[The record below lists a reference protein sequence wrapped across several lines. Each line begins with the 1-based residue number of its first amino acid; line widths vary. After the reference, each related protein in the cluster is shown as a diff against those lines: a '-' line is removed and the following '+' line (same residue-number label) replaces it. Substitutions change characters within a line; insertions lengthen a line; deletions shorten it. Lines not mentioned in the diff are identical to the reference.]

1 VDWYTLGW
9 LLWFAG
15 FLLLEL
21 PALANKRD
29 GDTLSEH
36 VWSWFH
42 VQDSRHTAVT
52 WILRCVLL
60 LFLGWLFL
68 HLGFGWL
75 TPSHPL
81 PWR

>member
-1 VDWYTLGW
+1 MSWYTVAWVGW
-9 LLWFAG
+9 LLL
-15 FLLLEL
+15 FLGLEL
-21 PALANKRD
+21 PALASRVP
-29 GDTLSEH
+29 GETLSEH
-36 VWSWFH
+36 VWSWFK
-42 VQDSRHTAVT
+42 VLDDRHTPIT
-52 WILRCVLL
+52 WVLRSVLL